1 MIKELTQD
9 NFDKEIKEGLVLVD
23 FYANWCGP
31 CRILKPVLEE
41 LAGDYKIMSVNI
53 DNEEDLALKYNVSS
67 IPCLI
72 LFRNGEEI
80 KRSIG
85 LQPKDDIEK
94 MLEGKSDV

>member
-41 LAGDYKIMSVNI
+41 LAGDYKIMSVVWRW
-53 DNEEDLALKYNVSS
+53 K
-67 IPCLI
+67 
-72 LFRNGEEI
+72 NG
-80 KRSIG
+80 
-85 LQPKDDIEK
+85 
-94 MLEGKSDV
+94 